1 MSSIYRPWP
10 VDEPQFLPASV
21 HDYVPPDHAA
31 HFVRDL
37 VRETLDLSAI
47 HAAHSGVHGQPPF
60 DPRMMVALLIYC
72 YSQGVY
78 SSRRIARACEERL
91 DVMAIT
97 AGETP
102 NFRTINLFR
111 LRHLAALAALFRQ
124 VLELCRKA
132 GLVSLGHV
140 ALDGTKVRANASK
153 RKAMSYGRM
162 KEKEPELAAVVDG
175 WLAAA
180 QAADAAEEAATPGR
194 RGDEMPK
201 WVADKTARL
210 EKIREAKAALEAEAA
225 SAAKAKGRDDDDP
238 PPRPDDK
245 TQRNFTDPESRIMRA
260 GGGFEQAYN
269 AQAAV
274 DADHQI
280 VVACEVGASG
290 VDVAR
295 LVPMLE
301 AMAASGVVPRQL
313 SADAGYCSEA
323 NLAAL
328 EERGVDDYVAAG
340 RQRHGTAAPGEGG
353 TSKRPLTEAM
363 RKKLRDGGFEG
374 PCRKRKIA
382 VEPVFGQIKEARGF
396 RRFLMR
402 GLAKVQLEWS
412 FLCAV
417 HNVLKPQRARP
428 AFASA

>member
-1 MSSIYRPWP
+1 M
-10 VDEPQFLPASV
+10 PASV

-47 HAAHSGVHGQPPF
+47 HAAHVGVHGQPPF

-111 LRHLAALAALFRQ
+111 LRHLAALASLFRQ

-140 ALDGTKVRANASK
+140 ALDGTKVHANASK

-162 KEKEPELAAVVDG
+162 KEKEPELAAVVDE

-201 WVADKTARL
+201 WVADKAARL
-210 EKIREAKAALEAEAA
+210 EKIRAAKAALEAEAA
-225 SAAKAKGRDDDDP
+225 SAAKAKGRDDDEP
-238 PPRPDDK
+238 PPPPDDK
-245 TQRNFTDPESRIMRA
+245 AQRNFTDPESRIMRD

-280 VVACEVGASG
+280 VVACEVGTSG
-290 VDVAR
+290 VDV
-295 LVPMLE
+295 
-301 AMAASGVVPRQL
+301 
-313 SADAGYCSEA
+313 
-323 NLAAL
+323 
-328 EERGVDDYVAAG
+328 G
-340 RQRHGTAAPGEGG
+340 RQRHGAAAPGNGG
-353 TSKRPLTEAM
+353 TSKRPLTEAK
-363 RKKLRDGGFEG
+363 RKKLRDGGFAG
-374 PCRKRKIA
+374 PHRKRKIT

-396 RRFLMR
+396 RRFLLR
-402 GLAKVQLEWS
+402 GLAKVRAEWS

-417 HNVLKPQRARP
+417 HNVLKLQRSRP
-428 AFASA
+428 AFGGA